1 MQLNQIMKI
10 RPYATGFAAVAGLFL
25 AGSLMES
32 RQSQAKGGYSSPV
45 TVFNTSSNPV
55 QGADV
60 EKLARVPYQSN
71 SVSSGCGGNTCLYSF
86 SAAPAGFR
94 LVAEHLSGKLLTP
107 GSVTASAVGE
117 IDDNS
122 LMATL
127 YFGSALGEMS
137 GTFSQATVSQPIK
150 MYVDSS
156 HGAPFVVVASRWNIG
171 FFTLT
176 GYLENCSITGCPAIQ
191 H

>member
-1 MQLNQIMKI
+1 MNKI
-10 RPYATGFAAVAGLFL
+10 KTYAIGSAVFVGLFF
-25 AGSLMES
+25 AGSLMQT

-45 TVFNTSSNPV
+45 TVFNTTSNPV
-55 QGADV
+55 QGVDV

-71 SVSSGCGGNTCLYSF
+71 STADGFGGTSCIYGF

-94 LVAEHLSGKLLTP
+94 LVGEHLSGKLLASTS
-107 GSVTASAVGE
+107 SVTGGVVGE
-117 IDDNS
+117 IDDNT
-122 LMATL
+122 LNATV
-127 YFGSALGEMS
+127 YFAGPLGETQN
-137 GTFSQATVSQPIK
+137 TFSQAIVSQPIK

-156 HGAPFVVVASRWNIG
+156 HGAPFAVVASRWNIG
-171 FFTLT
+171 TLTLT